1 MMAETL
7 KLTVEV
13 KATEIECV
21 RWLLLALAGE
31 FDQLPPNTK
40 IRFAPF
46 MDDLQ
51 KECDEKLQAKQ
62 VVK

>member
-1 MMAETL
+1 MMAEML
-7 KLTVEV
+7 KTVEIKV
-13 KATEIECV
+13 TGIEPM
-21 RWLLLALAGE
+21 RGLLLALAGE

-40 IRFAPF
+40 IRFTPF

-62 VVK
+62 VAK

>member
-1 MMAETL
+1 MMAEML
-7 KLTVEV
+7 KTVEIKV
-13 KATEIECV
+13 TGVEPV
-21 RWLLLALAGE
+21 RGLLLALAGE

-62 VVK
+62 VTK

>member
-1 MMAETL
+1 MMAEVL
-7 KLTVEV
+7 KTVEIKV
-13 KATEIECV
+13 TGVEPV
-21 RWLLLALAGE
+21 RGLLLALAGE

-62 VVK
+62 VTK